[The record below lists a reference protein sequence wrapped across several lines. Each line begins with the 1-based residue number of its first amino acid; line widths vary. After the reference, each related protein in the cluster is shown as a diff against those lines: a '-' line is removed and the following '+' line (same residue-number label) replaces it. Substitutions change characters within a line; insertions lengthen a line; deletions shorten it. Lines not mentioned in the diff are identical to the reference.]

1 MSEFLVGQVALVTGG
16 AQGIGWGIAQALA
29 DYGAQV
35 FVCDI
40 AEEHLAQA
48 RAATAVSPWASQIHF
63 CTCDVSDKAAVEG
76 WVTAVD
82 QQTGRID
89 ILVNNAVYARW
100 DLAERL
106 PAADIEKMMQVGYFG
121 MVYATQAVLPFM
133 RRAGRG
139 HVVTLGSSVGRLFV
153 TPTLAGYSA
162 LKAAVDAYVQILQL
176 ELANSPIHV
185 MLVRP
190 AAVAGTNFFR
200 QQVASN
206 KMPRWV
212 DFAPTLIPPDI
223 AKAVIVGLRRRR
235 AVVNVPGYLSVVY
248 ALYALMPR
256 LVCWLMRVGG
266 NGRSDYSQVPWR
278 YDARTEVARRRP
290 KGLQ

>member
-1 MSEFLVGQVALVTGG
+1 MSEFLAGQVALVTGG

-29 DYGAQV
+29 DYGARV

-40 AEEHLAQA
+40 AEGHLAEAQA
-48 RAATAVSPWASQIHF
+48 TTAVSPWSSQIRF
-63 CTCDVSDKAAVEG
+63 CTCDVADQAAVEA
-76 WVTAVD
+76 WVTAVY

-106 PAADIEKMMQVGYFG
+106 PTDDVERMMQVGYLG
-121 MVYATQAVLPFM
+121 VVYATQAVLPLM
-133 RRAGRG
+133 RQAGRG
-139 HVVTLGSSVGRLFV
+139 HLVTIGSSAGRLFI
-153 TPTLAGYSA
+153 TPTMAGYSA
-162 LKAAVDAYVQILQL
+162 MKAAVDAYVQILQL

-200 QQVASN
+200 SQVASS
-206 KMPRWV
+206 KLPRWADV
-212 DFAPTLIPPDI
+212 IPYITPLHV
-223 AKAVIVGLRRRR
+223 ANAVITGLRRRR
-235 AVVNVPGYLSVVY
+235 AVVNVPGYLGLMFAIF
-248 ALYALMPR
+248 ALAPR
-256 LVCWLMRVGG
+256 LLCWLMALGG
-266 NGRSDYSQVPWR
+266 NGRLDYGQVQWR
-278 YDARTEVARRRP
+278 YRARAEVAPRRL

>member
-1 MSEFLVGQVALVTGG
+1 MSQFLAGQVALVTGG

-63 CTCDVSDKAAVEG
+63 SACDVADQAAVEG
-76 WVTAVD
+76 WVTAVY
-82 QQTGRID
+82 QQTQRID

-106 PAADIEKMMQVGYFG
+106 PAADVEKMMQVGYFG

-133 RRAGRG
+133 RRTGRG
-139 HVVTLGSSVGRLFV
+139 HIVTIGSSVGRLYV
-153 TPTLAGYSA
+153 TPMLAGYSA

-176 ELANSPIHV
+176 ELAHSPIHV

-200 QQVASN
+200 QQVTAS

-212 DFAPTLIPPDI
+212 DFAPTITPPVI
-223 AKAVIVGLRRRR
+223 ARAVINGLRRRR
-235 AVVNVPGYLSVVY
+235 AVVNVPGYLSLVY

-256 LVCWLMRVGG
+256 LVCWLMRVAG
-266 NGRSDYSQVPWR
+266 NGRRDYGQVQWH
-278 YDARTEVARRRP
+278 YDARCEVANRCQ